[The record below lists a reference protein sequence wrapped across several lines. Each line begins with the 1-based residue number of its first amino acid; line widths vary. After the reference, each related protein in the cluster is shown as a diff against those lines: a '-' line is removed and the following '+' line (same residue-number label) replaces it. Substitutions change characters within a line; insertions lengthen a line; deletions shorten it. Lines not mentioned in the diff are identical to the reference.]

1 MDCNICG
8 FSFESGHFC
17 PACGSE
23 AMTYDIDSDSKISDN
38 EESETKPTASKQN
51 DDSEYGIELPSSNI
65 PNVTVKPLPFGI
77 INAPNYALRS
87 TLPYGIEHAPLHDES

>member
-1 MDCNICG
+1 
-8 FSFESGHFC
+8 
-17 PACGSE
+17 
-23 AMTYDIDSDSKISDN
+23 MTYDIDSDSKISDN